1 MATKIKRAILSI
13 VLLAFAVYLGDYVAL
28 HLRHDPLGSVMVQ
41 RLYEVAMKSAKTEY
55 MRDEPRPVTCVNSM
69 LPHGGNSPCWYL
81 VRHPKQIVK
90 IGSVPNK
97 YISLP

>member
-1 MATKIKRAILSI
+1 MATKIKRVLFAA
-13 VLLAFAVYLGDYVAL
+13 VLLAVAVYVGDYAVL

-41 RLYEVAMKSAKTEY
+41 RSYEVALKSAKTEY
-55 MRDEPRPVTCVNSM
+55 MRDDPRPVDCVNSM

-97 YISLP
+97 FITLP

>member
-1 MATKIKRAILSI
+1 LAAKVKRVLFAI
-13 VLLAFAVYLGDYVAL
+13 VLLAVAVYVVDYVLL

-41 RLYEVAMKSAKTEY
+41 RSYEVALKSAKTEY
-55 MRDEPRPVTCVNSM
+55 MRDDPRPVACVNSM
-69 LPHGGNSPCWYL
+69 LSHGGNPPCWYL